1 LFGNFKDIGVFVVCL
16 LRPGDMSGHPME
28 HLRRCFLD
36 LAARIFFQITPFQN
50 GFGVG
55 TKIEAVSHEHI
66 PGQAHRRL
74 CIKTVFGQLGLDHLI
89 HHGRSDRPKVHTVDG
104 RSNESDDLFGLTFI
118 DGIGADEVLA
128 KNLIVPDMG
137 GQVHVTVVDDEDFLF
152 LCHRVSR
159 LHWLMRGVVI
169 LLLGS
174 DIGVPEGMVSI
185 LRWMPP
191 SIRDPR
197 EEDRRQPKNVF
208 LDLSLVCGACLN
220 RAMPERHVGRRGT
233 YHTGSTRWNQSMP
246 QPCRAGV

>member
-191 SIRDPR
+191 RSETHGKKTGDSR
-197 EEDRRQPKNVF
+197 KMFFSTV
-208 LDLSLVCGACLN
+208 LWC
-220 RAMPERHVGRRGT
+220 VG
-233 YHTGSTRWNQSMP
+233 P
-246 QPCRAGV
+246 A